1 MVDPRSTIRDLEYL
15 LLKFERLRNSG
26 VTNAFNDF
34 EADYIVK
41 DAIYLLQHSQ
51 VNQGIPDL
59 TP

>member
-1 MVDPRSTIRDLEYL
+1 MVDPRGTIRDLVYL
-15 LLKFERLRNSG
+15 LDKFERLRQNG

-34 EADYIVK
+34 SADATVK
-41 DAIYLLQHSQ
+41 DAIYLLQHYQ